1 MSNTWQAHEPK
12 TRFDVT
18 LESRTTDRPQMVS
31 PDLKEL
37 LLAPEPR
44 TDALTPPRRKL
55 RRRVPP
61 TFD

>member
-1 MSNTWQAHEPK
+1 
-12 TRFDVT
+12 
-18 LESRTTDRPQMVS
+18 MVS
-31 PDLKEL
+31 PDLKDL

-55 RRRVPP
+55 PRRVPP